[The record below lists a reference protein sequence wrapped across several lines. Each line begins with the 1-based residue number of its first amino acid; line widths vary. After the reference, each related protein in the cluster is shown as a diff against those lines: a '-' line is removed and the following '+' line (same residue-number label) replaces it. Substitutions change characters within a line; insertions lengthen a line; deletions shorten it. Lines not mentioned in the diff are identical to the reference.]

1 MAVPLPP
8 FAHVRHRGR
17 VAGPP
22 ARALS
27 LLAAVVL
34 AVVSLGVSAPAS
46 PVSAACGSFQARVDA
61 ASSGSTIT
69 IPSGCVYKED
79 VEIRKALT
87 INAAGA
93 VIDGENTR
101 AYGLSVFASDVTVNG
116 LTVKRIRSDTHKGA
130 VWTTNG
136 ASRFTFRD
144 GRAVDSATICISLN
158 GGSGHR
164 ILRSRMS
171 GCGKEGYFLNGVS
184 GALFE
189 GNDIHSNNLAGAF
202 DDQGEN
208 GGGKAMASQDLTFKN
223 NRVHDNRGPGIWFDN
238 GVKRVTVTGNRVY
251 NNADDGIFFEIS
263 DAATISG
270 NVVWNNG
277 FANPR
282 WAFGAGILI
291 SSSDRAVI
299 SGNVVANNARGISVI
314 SQARPTA
321 PHTGNVIR
329 NNTVIQKGTAFVTG
343 FYDDH
348 GGSLFS
354 SANGNGG
361 SGNKYWVGGSE
372 PSTDR
377 FGWNGPRSRLSSYN
391 GTPGEEGGRYLS
403 TSEKNAVLAAAGI
416 SGATVV
422 APVPNLWF
430 RPGGELTTSGSTP
443 AKIVWKALSGATGYQ
458 AQLRRAG
465 TTTWTNVA
473 LPSARATEANVV
485 LRTDTRYEIRLRARV
500 ASGTW
505 TAWKG
510 GPAVT
515 LARFGD
521 TAKSFAWSGG
531 WVVRS
536 RSGAFGGT
544 VHSTWTNGATVTIKF
559 DGRAV
564 AVIAP
569 RGTTSGKAV
578 FTIDGRSVT
587 VDLHRSEYQTRRI
600 VFHAAL
606 LSPTTTHTLT
616 IRGLGTAGHARVDID
631 AVAVLR

>member
-1 MAVPLPP
+1 MAVPLSP

-17 VAGPP
+17 IAGPP

-27 LLAAVVL
+27 LLGAVVL

-46 PVSAACGSFQARVDA
+46 PVSAACGSFQGRVDA
-61 ASSGSTIT
+61 ASSGSSIT
-69 IPSGCVYKED
+69 IPSGCVFKED

-116 LTVKRIRSDTHKGA
+116 LTVKRIRSETHKGA
-130 VWTTNG
+130 VWTTSG

-144 GRAVDSATICISLN
+144 GRALDSATICISLN

-164 ILRSRMS
+164 IIRSQMS

-202 DDQGEN
+202 DDHGEN

-251 NNADDGIFFEIS
+251 GNADDGIFFEIS
-263 DAATISG
+263 DTATISG

-299 SGNVVANNARGISVI
+299 AGNIVANNARGISVV

-354 SANGNGG
+354 SGSGNAG

-391 GTPGEEGGRYLS
+391 GTPGEQDATYLS
-403 TSEKNAVLAAAGI
+403 TSQKDAVLAAAGI
-416 SGATVV
+416 AGTPVS
-422 APVPNLWF
+422 APLPSLWF

-443 AKIVWKALSGATGYQ
+443 AKIAWKAVSGVTRYQ
-458 AQLRRAG
+458 AQMREVGG
-465 TTTWTNVA
+465 TWSTIPMASARSLEANVA
-473 LPSARATEANVV
+473 L
-485 LRTDTRYEIRLRARV
+485 RTNSRYEIRLRAQV
-500 ASGTW
+500 ASGIW
-505 TAWKG
+505 TGWRN
-510 GPAVT
+510 GPRVT
-515 LARFGD
+515 LDRYGD
-521 TAKSFAWSGG
+521 TSGSLDWNG
-531 WVVRS
+531 TWVDSGRT
-536 RSGAFGGT
+536 GAFGNS
-544 VHSTWTNGATVTIKF
+544 VKSTWSKGASVTLRFNG
-559 DGRAV
+559 RSV

-569 RGTTSGKAV
+569 RGPTSGQAV
-578 FTIDGRSVT
+578 VTLDGKEYPIDLYRSSTEV
-587 VDLHRSEYQTRRI
+587 RRI

-606 LSPTTTHTLT
+606 LSPDFTHVLT
-616 IRGLGTAGHARVDID
+616 VRNLGLASRPRIDID
-631 AVAVLR
+631 GVAVLR